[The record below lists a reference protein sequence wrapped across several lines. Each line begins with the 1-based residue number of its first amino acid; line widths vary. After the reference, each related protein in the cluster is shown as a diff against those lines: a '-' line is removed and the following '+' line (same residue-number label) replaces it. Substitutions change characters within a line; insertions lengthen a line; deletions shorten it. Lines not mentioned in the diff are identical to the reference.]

1 MWHRTSIHPK
11 GIAMSVYLERITVT
25 FPDTNTEFTNGLAAL
40 IGGLG
45 HAENRVLRLA
55 SSSQTCYPQLAVDF
69 RSGRADIMTDFTLS
83 DGEIVSVKVENSTS
97 VSKPSPHSYQPLD
110 IETVTHRLAT
120 SAVRLVGIDHVGF
133 NLPWFSSDVHPR
145 ILELREKLSSRCL
158 YHRFP
163 TGEPWDFI
171 IPGDTDEIA
180 HRKAVDYSRD
190 RWPKFELVSFNK
202 ASTPLI
208 QFDVGVNLGYESFS
222 LLFPESLNDP
232 DFKNVWVYL
241 ETPYPVDVCLVINEF
256 TGSDWSDFFKDY
268 RL

>member
-1 MWHRTSIHPK
+1 
-11 GIAMSVYLERITVT
+11 MSDYLERITVT

-45 HAENRVLRLA
+45 HDENRVLRLA
-55 SSSQTCYPQLAVDF
+55 SSSETFYPQLALDF
-69 RSGRADIMTDFTLS
+69 RSGRSDIMTDFTLS
-83 DGEIVSVKVENSTS
+83 AGEILSVKVENSTS
-97 VSKPSPHSYQPLD
+97 VSKPSPHSYQHLSVA
-110 IETVTHRLAT
+110 TVTQRIAT
-120 SAVRLVGIDHVGF
+120 SAVRLIGIDHVGF
-133 NLPWFSSDVHPR
+133 NLPWFSSSDVHPR
-145 ILELREKLSSRCL
+145 ILQLRNKLSSRCL

-180 HRKAVDYSRD
+180 NRKAVDYTRA

-208 QFDVGVNLGYESFS
+208 QFDVGVDLGYESFS

-256 TGSDWSDFFKDY
+256 TASDWSGFFKGC